1 MREAELEMAYSQVV
15 EMMSQLYIQCLLVNA
30 DLSEYN
36 ILWWEKEA
44 WFIDVSQAV
53 EPIHPSGLDFL
64 LRDCINVY
72 NVSLTS
78 LCTCTFPP

>member
-1 MREAELEMAYSQVV
+1 MLETALDYF
-15 EMMSQLYIQCLLVNA
+15 CA
-30 DLSEYN
+30 RYN

-72 NVSLTS
+72 NVSPASHRDS
-78 LCTCTFPP
+78 LL